1 MIGADL
7 RYSFRTLAKQRG
19 FTAVAV
25 LTLAIA
31 LAANTAIFSVV
42 NAILLRPLPFA
53 APERLVNLTGIN
65 RIGGG
70 SYPVY
75 SHPNYRDVRTQSK
88 TLEQVVAFTR
98 GRAFLMEGDEPELLP
113 GLNVTHNLP
122 ELLGVRPQLGRFF
135 SAAEDR
141 AGAPKVVV
149 ISHSLWQR
157 KFNGDRAIIGRALR
171 IGTAGDVYTVVG
183 VMPPK
188 FRFPVDEVERDYY
201 SSFEEGLDEQAR
213 TTRDQIFISVA
224 GKMRPGVSLEQA
236 RAELDTLSRR
246 LEKQYPE
253 ANAGVGFVASSMHED
268 IVRDIRPA
276 LLMLFG
282 AVAVVLL
289 IGCANV
295 ANLLLARAT
304 SRHKEISIRAAIGAS
319 PWRITVQLLVESVV
333 LSLLAGACGL
343 LLASWGIDALLAFAP
358 GEIPRLDTISLD
370 GRVLLFTTVLSI
382 FTGIAFGLAPAISA
396 SRPNLTEAL
405 KEGTRGS
412 TEGKRNRLR
421 SVLVVSA
428 VAMSL
433 MLLAGAGLLLRSF
446 IHVTGIDAGYDHRS
460 AIALDISPRALA
472 YPEDAQIH
480 AFYDR
485 LFERLRALPGV
496 QSVAAVDAL
505 PLTPNESVWSF
516 SIVGRPPAPPGRGP
530 SAKTVVVT
538 PGFFQTMRIPLHR
551 GRDIAETDRANAPA
565 VTVVNQAFVRELF
578 PNENPVGKK
587 IALDRADGTQEL
599 IEIVGVVGDV
609 RWRSLTDDVRSTM
622 FMPFAQ
628 RSSRFLSV
636 VIRAPGAESLGP
648 TLRGVVRQVDRQ
660 QPIINIGTLA
670 VTRSESLAT
679 RRFNMILLAVLAVVA
694 LVLAAVG
701 IFSVM
706 SYAVTQRTTEIG
718 IRMALGAEQRDVF
731 QLIVGHAARLVV
743 IGAVIGVVGALL
755 SSRAI
760 GTLMYGVKPTDPW
773 TFAAIVV
780 VIAGTALLASY
791 LPARRAA
798 KVDPLVAIRYD

>member
-1 MIGADL
+1 MIANDL
-7 RYSFRTLAKQRG
+7 RYSFRTLVKQRG

-31 LAANTAIFSVV
+31 LASNTAIFSVV
-42 NAILLRPLPFA
+42 NAILLRPLPFR
-53 APERLVNLTGIN
+53 APEQLINLTGVN

-70 SYPVY
+70 DYPVY
-75 SHPNYRDVRTQSK
+75 SHPNYRDVRTQTKS
-88 TLEQVVAFTR
+88 LEQVVAFTR
-98 GRAFLMEGDEPELLP
+98 GRSFLMEGDEPELLA
-113 GLNVTHNLP
+113 GLDVTHNLP
-122 ELLGVRPQLGRFF
+122 DLLGVQPQLGRFF
-135 SAAEDR
+135 NAAEDR
-141 AGAPKVVV
+141 AGGPKVIV
-149 ISHSLWQR
+149 ISDRLWRR
-157 KFNGDRAIIGRALR
+157 KFNADRGIVGRAIRV
-171 IGTAGDVYTVVG
+171 GTAGDVYTVVG
-183 VMPPK
+183 VMPPD

-201 SSFEEGLDEQAR
+201 AAFEPDMDDQAR
-213 TTRDQIFISVA
+213 NTRDQIFISVVA
-224 GKMRPGVSLEQA
+224 KMRPGVTIEQA
-236 RAELDTLSRR
+236 RAELETLSAR
-246 LEKQYPE
+246 LEKQYPQE
-253 ANAGVGFVASSMHED
+253 NAGLVFVAHSMHED

-304 SRHKEISIRAAIGAS
+304 ARHKEISIRAAIGAS
-319 PWRITVQLLVESVV
+319 PWRITMQLLVESVV

-358 GEIPRLDTISLD
+358 PEIPRLDTISLD
-370 GRVLLFTTVLSI
+370 GNVLLFTTLLSV

-428 VAMSL
+428 VALSL

-446 IHVTGIDAGYDHRS
+446 IHVTGIDAGYDHRN
-460 AIALDISPRALA
+460 AIALDISPRALT
-472 YPEDAQIH
+472 YKEDAQVY

-485 LFERLRALPGV
+485 LFERLRGLPGV
-496 QSVAAVDAL
+496 QSIAAVDSL

-516 SIVGRPPAPPGRGP
+516 SVVGRPPDPPGRGP
-530 SAKTVVVT
+530 SAKTVVAT
-538 PGFFQTMRIPLHR
+538 PGFFETMRIPLLR
-551 GRDIAETDRANAPA
+551 GRDIAATDRANAPA
-565 VTVVNQAFVRELF
+565 VTVVNQAFVREFF
-578 PNENPVGKK
+578 PNENPLGKK
-587 IALDRADGTQEL
+587 IALDRADGSQDL
-599 IEIVGVVGDV
+599 VEIVGVVGDV
-609 RWRSLTDDVRSTM
+609 RWRSLTDPVRSTM

-628 RSSRFLSV
+628 RSRRFLSV
-636 VIRAPGAESLGP
+636 VVRAPGAESLGS
-648 TLRGVVRQVDRQ
+648 TLRGVVRQIDRQ
-660 QPIINIGTLA
+660 QPIVNIGSLA
-670 VTRSESLAT
+670 GTRSESLAT
-679 RRFNMILLAVLAVVA
+679 RRFNLILLAVLAVVA

-718 IRMALGAEQRDVF
+718 IRMALGAEKRDVF
-731 QLIVGHAARLVV
+731 KLIVGHAARLVA
-743 IGAVIGVVGALL
+743 IGAAIGVAGALL

-760 GTLMYGVKPTDPW
+760 GTLLYGVKPADPW
-773 TFAAIVV
+773 TFATIVV